1 MSKKSNLKRTERTVL
16 TASDKIWLKLF
27 HAHLY
32 NYRTLILERTST
44 FDGDGSVEIT
54 NADGVKYRLDGRKW
68 ITDHIRYFE
77 EKDDPHYYRMCAKLK
92 EVLDEYDERFGIEKP
107 REY

>member
-1 MSKKSNLKRTERTVL
+1 MKPIKHNKPPTKLTE
-16 TASDKIWLKLF
+16 SDKIWLKLF

-44 FDGDGSVEIT
+44 FEPNGEVELT
-54 NADGVKYRLDGRKW
+54 NDNGVKYRLNGRKW

-77 EKDDPHYYRMCAKLK
+77 EKDDQHYYRMCAKLK
-92 EVLDEYDERFGIEKP
+92 EVLDEYDEKFKTLV
-107 REY
+107 